1 MTLLRGRHEPEA
13 VVAVGLTIAS
23 TNWRV
28 DLDAK
33 LGPRNTATLH
43 VGAAART
50 GRKIAYLA
58 VGARRSDDP
67 SAYRHLGGDDR
78 CLRLSATSQERTG

>member
-1 MTLLRGRHEPEA
+1 MTLLRGSHEPEA
-13 VVAVGLTIAS
+13 VVAVGLTIAA
-23 TNWRV
+23 TNRRI

-43 VGAAART
+43 VDAAAFT

-58 VGARRSDDP
+58 AGTHRSDDP
-67 SAYRHLGGDDR
+67 SAYRRLVGDGR
-78 CLRLSATSQERTG
+78 RLRLGTTSQERTR

>member
-1 MTLLRGRHEPEA
+1 MNDRFRPYADIRRLALPVVTLLRGSHEPEA
-13 VVAVGLTIAS
+13 VVAVGLTIAT

-28 DLDAK
+28 DLNAK

-43 VGAAART
+43 VGAAACI
-50 GRKIAYLA
+50 GRKIANFT

-67 SAYRHLGGDDR
+67 SAYR
-78 CLRLSATSQERTG
+78 

>member
-28 DLDAK
+28 DLRAK

-43 VGAAART
+43 VGAAACVD
-50 GRKIAYLA
+50 RKIAYLA
-58 VGARRSDDP
+58 VGASRSDDP
-67 SAYRHLGGDDR
+67 SAYRRLGGDGR
-78 CLRLSATSQERTG
+78 CLRLGATSQKRTG

>member
-1 MTLLRGRHEPEA
+1 MTLLRGSHEPEA
-13 VVAVGLTIAS
+13 VVAVGLTIAT

-28 DLDAK
+28 DLNAK

-43 VGAAART
+43 VGAAACI
-50 GRKIAYLA
+50 GRKIANLT

-67 SAYRHLGGDDR
+67 SAYR
-78 CLRLSATSQERTG
+78 